1 MLTILKNFISNEY
14 FISIAIQQAVTN
26 ACSELFF
33 SEKDPND
40 ETLCNF
46 IYNNLAKAHPEEVL
60 KIENNTAGGWKKF
73 WSEVIQS
80 LVSRFIHNKYIMF
93 Y

>member
-14 FISIAIQQAVTN
+14 FISIAIQQTVTN

-46 IYNNLAKAHPEEVL
+46 IYNNLVKTHPEKVL
-60 KIENNTAGGWKKF
+60 KIKNNTAGGWKKF

-80 LVSRFIHNKYIMF
+80 LVS
-93 Y
+93 

>member
-1 MLTILKNFISNEY
+1 M
-14 FISIAIQQAVTN
+14 AN

-46 IYNNLAKAHPEEVL
+46 IYNNLVKAHPEEVA

-73 WSEVIQS
+73 WSEAIQS
-80 LVSRFIHNKYIMF
+80 LVSRFIHNKYVMF